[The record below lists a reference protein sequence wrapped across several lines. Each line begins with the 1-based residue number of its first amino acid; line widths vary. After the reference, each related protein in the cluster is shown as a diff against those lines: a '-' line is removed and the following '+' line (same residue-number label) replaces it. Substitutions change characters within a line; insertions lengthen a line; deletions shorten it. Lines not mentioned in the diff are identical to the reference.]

1 MLNKRKLIMLLS
13 CFLFVFFVMFPVQA
27 ALPSP
32 SNTRLGGT
40 DRYGTAVKVSQ
51 DGWAQSDYVI
61 LVSGENFPDA
71 ISAAP
76 LAKKY
81 NGPILITEGN
91 RLNSLVYQEIIRLK
105 TKNVIIVGGT
115 GVISS
120 TVEQE
125 LKDISVQVT
134 RVSGQNRYE
143 TSVKVAELVGTS
155 NGVVLASGGNFPD
168 ALSMASIAAVKQ
180 MPILLTTDKV
190 LPESVK
196 NFIDNNTINSYYVVG
211 GTAVVS
217 DSIFNTLPN
226 AKRLSGSDRYETNVN
241 IINEFLSNLNFN
253 TVYLTYGQNFP
264 DALCGSA
271 AAAKDSAPI
280 ILTNSSDFKSRSL
293 IRSKIDSISLFKI
306 LGGTGVLSDSLVK
319 EIINPSKTVL
329 GYATYYYTGDNSS
342 YNSLS
347 TYSNY
352 IDEIATDTYTT
363 DGLGNITGNLPIK
376 QLDYANS
383 NNIITYAM
391 VANYFDGSIT
401 KTLLESSE
409 NRQRLINNLL
419 KAVKQNNYKGVN
431 IDLEGIYSSNR
442 SQFTT
447 FMSELYS
454 TFHSQGLLVTIA
466 VPAKTYDNPAD
477 SWSGAYDYA
486 QIGKYSDKVIV
497 MTYDYHWSGGEPG
510 SIAPISWVEKVAE
523 YAVKVIPKE
532 KVILG
537 LSAYAYD
544 WPSTGAK
551 AKSYGLSEAYSVASK
566 YGAQIKWDSASK
578 SSYYTYTDSSNVSHT
593 VWFEDSTS
601 IGYKLDLVNS
611 YDLGG
616 VSIWRLGLENSNYWK
631 VIGTKFNR

>member
-1 MLNKRKLIMLLS
+1 MLNKRKLIILLN
-13 CFLFVFFVMFPVQA
+13 CFLFVFFVMFPVEA

-32 SNTRLGGT
+32 PNIRLGGA

-91 RLNSLVYQEIIRLK
+91 KLNSKVYEEIKRLK
-105 TKNVIIVGGT
+105 TKNVMIVGGT
-115 GVISS
+115 GVILPA
-120 TVEQE
+120 VEE
-125 LKDISVQVT
+125 ALKGINVQVT
-134 RVSGQNRYE
+134 RISGQNRYE
-143 TSVKVAELVGTS
+143 TSVKVAEIVGTS

-168 ALSMASIAAVKQ
+168 ALSIASIAAAKQ

-190 LPESVK
+190 LPDSVK
-196 NFIDNNTINSYYVVG
+196 NFIDNNSTNSYYVVG

-217 DSIFNTLPN
+217 DSIMNTLPN

-241 IINEFLSNLNFN
+241 IINEFLDSLNFS

-264 DALCGSA
+264 DALSGSA
-271 AAAKDSAPI
+271 AAAKDSAPV

-306 LGGTGVLSDSLVK
+306 LGGTGVISDSLVK

-329 GYATYYYTGDNSS
+329 GYTTYYFVGDNSS

-347 TYSNY
+347 NYSNY
-352 IDEIATDTYTT
+352 IDEIATDTYST
-363 DGLGNITGNLPIK
+363 DSLGNIKGYIPSK
-376 QLDYANS
+376 QLSYANS
-383 NNIITYAM
+383 NNIVTYAM
-391 VANYFDGSIT
+391 VANYFDGNIT
-401 KTLLESSE
+401 KTLLESSQ

-419 KAVKQNNYKGVN
+419 QAAKQNNYKGVN
-431 IDLEGIYSSNR
+431 IDLEGIYSYNR

-454 TFHSQGLLVTIA
+454 TFHSQGLLVTVAI
-466 VPAKTYDNPAD
+466 PAKTWDNPAD
-477 SWSGAYDYA
+477 SWSGAFDYA
-486 QIGKYSDKVIV
+486 QIGKYSDKVII
-497 MTYDYHWSGGEPG
+497 MAYDFHWAGGEPG
-510 SIAPISWVEKVAE
+510 SIAPISWVQKVVE
-523 YAVKVIPKE
+523 YTVKVIPKE
-532 KVILG
+532 KVVLG
-537 LSAYAYD
+537 LASYAYD
-544 WPSTGAK
+544 WPSNGTK
-551 AKSYGLSEAYSVASK
+551 AKSYSLSEAYSVASK
-566 YGAQIKWDSASK
+566 YGAEIKWDPVSK
-578 SSYYTYTDSSNVSHT
+578 SSYYKYTDSSGIYHT

-601 IGYKLDLVNS
+601 IGYKLDIVNDYNLS
-611 YDLGG
+611 GI
-616 VSIWRLGLENSNYWK
+616 SIWRLGLETSDYWK
-631 VIGTKFNR
+631 VIGTKLNR